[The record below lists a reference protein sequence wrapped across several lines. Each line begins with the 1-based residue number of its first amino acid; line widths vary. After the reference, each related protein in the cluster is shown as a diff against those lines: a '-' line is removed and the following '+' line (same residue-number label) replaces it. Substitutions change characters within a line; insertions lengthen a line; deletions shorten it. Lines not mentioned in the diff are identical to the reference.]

1 MVVCSVC
8 LYIAFLG
15 RTSASA
21 ARGVVRGLLAGSAAG
36 PVMRSWAA
44 GWAPAAAREWSSPG
58 RGDRLPSWAQA
69 PGRHT
74 GQRTCPQV
82 RCGGAVER
90 AVRADGHLLPGHH
103 RPAGP
108 GDFPRQLSPGRD
120 HPSSGCR
127 AAGFT
132 WRSSGLGRHR
142 TRAAG
147 LTSWVFCLPDAAARD
162 QMQARLAAAG
172 ARPVAQIDY
181 WQANGGVTY
190 QDPDWREVV
199 FASCT
204 YVPSGS

>member
-1 MVVCSVC
+1 
-8 LYIAFLG
+8 
-15 RTSASA
+15 
-21 ARGVVRGLLAGSAAG
+21 LLAGSAAG

-58 RGDRLPSWAQA
+58 RGDRLPSRAQA

-74 GQRTCPQV
+74 GQRTCPQA

-172 ARPVAQIDY
+172 AARLPRSTTGRPTAVSPTRTRT
-181 WQANGGVTY
+181 GGKWCSH
-190 QDPDWREVV
+190 P
-199 FASCT
+199 
-204 YVPSGS
+204 VPTVCPARIVMGARAWVM